1 MPALNILLGIV
12 AAVMLLFILG
22 ETKPP
27 MSKEHRQSVTI
38 AFVVVVALIIALNAI
53 K

>member
-1 MPALNILLGIV
+1 MTALNILLGIV
-12 AAVMLLFILG
+12 AAVCLLFTIG

-27 MSKEHRQSVTI
+27 MSKERRQSATI